1 MLYKFQDDE
10 EVYKGRYDEEVRQ
23 YIKGEIMKR
32 LDSMYSYR

>member
-23 YIKGEIMKR
+23 YIKVDMMKKF
-32 LDSMYSYR
+32 DSI